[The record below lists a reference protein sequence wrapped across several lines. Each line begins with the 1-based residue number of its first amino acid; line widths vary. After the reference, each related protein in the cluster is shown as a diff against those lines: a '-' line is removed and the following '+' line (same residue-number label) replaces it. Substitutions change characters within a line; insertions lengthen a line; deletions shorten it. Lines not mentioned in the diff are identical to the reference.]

1 MRGPMKILEMSTES
15 SMQVAFVLPIAQ
27 HLRKQGSHVEL
38 ACSELQKVCKPQ
50 NASIRGIP

>member
-1 MRGPMKILEMSTES
+1 MKILELSTES
-15 SMQVAFVLPIAQ
+15 SVQVAFVFPIEQ
-27 HLRKQGSHVEL
+27 HLRKQGSHVGK

>member
-27 HLRKQGSHVEL
+27 HLRKQGSHVGKV
-38 ACSELQKVCKPQ
+38 CSELQKVCKPQ